1 MLRMINAKN
10 RNSSYLFRTVC
21 MLFRIFLL
29 DGVGFSPVNMIF
41 FCLFVVCILQL
52 KSFCTLQT
60 ELADFRDYERGGCG
74 IFADSGMG
82 GIWGGEGRDVSHFPL
97 LFFTIAKI
105 KKPFATARRFLILG
119 FIYLTRV
126 FTLTSVFTQ
135 LF

>member
-1 MLRMINAKN
+1 MINAKN

-29 DGVGFSPVNMIF
+29 DGVGFSPVNMILF
-41 FCLFVVCILQL
+41 VCLFVVCILQL

-60 ELADFRDYERGGCG
+60 ELADFRDYWGEGR
-74 IFADSGMG
+74 FFLRDSGMG
-82 GIWGGEGRDVSHFPL
+82 GICGGEGRDVSHFPL